1 MSITQTYNYLGHD
14 DTIINIALLAGFI
27 HALKCSDF
35 LEFPLSS
42 TCLAIIVAI
51 IYSCIASL
59 IVGISPD
66 LIKPFLSIILI
77 MSIAYY
83 ILFKRTCNQSVCS
96 ITIIEKKDET
106 DIKN

>member
-42 TCLAIIVAI
+42 TCLAIIIAI
-51 IYSCIASL
+51 IYACIATL
-59 IVGISPD
+59 VVGISPD
-66 LIKPFLSIILI
+66 LIKPLLSIILI
-77 MSIAYY
+77 MSIVYY
-83 ILFKRTCNQSVCS
+83 ILFKRTCEKPLCS
-96 ITIIEKKDET
+96 ITIINKND
-106 DIKN
+106 DDVIKN